1 MEWFNRF
8 LNGIK
13 DRAGRKRGIR
23 GRGGGEAKGARR
35 ERAKSAA
42 PLARCART
50 FLESRPLLASRTPLR
65 TRSSGK
71 GSKGKPHTPSGS
83 PYPRFRARSISCEPR
98 TPSRTHGKN
107 RMEAPIWPPAEQGGH
122 RPCASSR
129 MKARQE
135 TPEREETPRRARLHL
150 ALRGPRAPARAKRE
164 PRTTRNHGKEPGSLV
179 QEAASETIRRY
190 GASRN
195 PFRHAPRRG
204 FGTARRRPRRRSR
217 SAR

>member
-23 GRGGGEAKGARR
+23 GRGGQRERDGKGRRAPRPSPVAPARFSQAAHPGGHETPGREAKESLIRRAEAPTLVFVRGRFLANRARLR
-35 ERAKSAA
+35 ERARGTERQC
-42 PLARCART
+42 PLDRPRHKAGTGHAQT
-50 FLESRPLLASRTPLR
+50 AGWKLGKESS
-65 TRSSGK
+65 
-71 GSKGKPHTPSGS
+71 
-83 PYPRFRARSISCEPR
+83 
-98 TPSRTHGKN
+98 N
-107 RMEAPIWPPAEQGGH
+107 
-122 RPCASSR
+122 
-129 MKARQE
+129 
-135 TPEREETPRRARLHL
+135 
-150 ALRGPRAPARAKRE
+150 AKRHRAACVLTSPFAGRALPHPQRGS

-179 QEAASETIRRY
+179 QEAAPETIRRY